1 MNKESIFRQL
11 ELRLAGCSLTA
22 DALGGFSAMAI
33 ADSLR
38 QKRSIISH
46 HLNNLHREQRVVKVN
61 SRPVLFLPVEAL
73 RRHHRLAVRQGD
85 YASIQA
91 LCAERQDSL
100 ELLIGAQGSLQESLR
115 QCKAAISYPGAGLPL
130 LLRGPTGTGKSFLAR
145 QLWQYAIEQGILPPE
160 APFTVF
166 NCAEYANNPELL
178 TSKLFGHAK
187 GAFTGADRAVSGLI
201 ETSNG
206 GVLFI
211 DEVHRLPPEGQEKL
225 FHFMDN
231 GTWRRLGE
239 SSDERSATVR
249 LIFASTED
257 LEKHFL
263 ATFIRRIPVIVKI
276 LPIAERGQYER
287 LAFIHH
293 FFRREAQRLHHDL
306 SLDSEIIS
314 QLMQETLEGNV
325 GGLENLIRNIC
336 ASAWTFGQRDDGVL
350 EVKAGQLPDR
360 LLMEVP
366 FTVPQAAE
374 RVMIYREGGVFP
386 LVSGQHQE
394 YLRLTENICG
404 LCEELAQE
412 NITARTF
419 DKLVYQNLTLYLDA
433 LMNKESPRARQ
444 DKRLRFIEDVGK
456 AIAAHY
462 DLELNAEFAFLT
474 GRYLTSLPLTPV
486 EASPS
491 VRHVML
497 RWLEEAP
504 GLAQR
509 VAQKLLDVVNNK
521 YDLLI
526 DTLDRLVVAAIVSNA
541 IDATSGGKVKAL
553 IISHGYSTAS
563 SIAGVANRLIG
574 EKIYHAMD
582 MPMEVAFSD
591 VSRAIVDYLQHTDT
605 RAGVMVLIDMGY
617 TKEIAD
623 ALLSVIHG
631 PLVVVDNVTTRLA
644 LNVASEIALQKNIEQ
659 IAEEIV
665 PLNQSR
671 WDVFWP
677 AQKKARALLVTCI
690 TGIGTA
696 FKFKN
701 LMEKSQLTDFDIN
714 IIACEYTRL
723 KNNRMA
729 ASLLNQYEVI
739 AVIGTI
745 DPQLAGVPWVGIE
758 ELLGEQGYAHLS
770 QLLSGYLNDK
780 QIALINKNMVRE
792 FSLHNVVNSLT
803 ILNAS
808 KTMGHI
814 ETIIAEWQNTL
825 GFSFNNNLIISLYV
839 HLSCMIERLVMR
851 NEITHY
857 KNLTEFN
864 ERHGDFIAMVNHS
877 FQRLKI
883 LYNVA
888 LPVAEIG
895 YIHDIFELRIEDF
908 RW

>member
-22 DALGGFSAMAI
+22 DALGAFSAMAI

-366 FTVPQAAE
+366 FTVPQTAE
-374 RVMIYREGGVFP
+374 RIMIYREGGVFP
-386 LVSGQHQE
+386 RVSGQHQE

-412 NITARTF
+412 NISARTF

-462 DLELNAEFAFLT
+462 DLELNAEFAYLT

-541 IDATSGGKVKAL
+541 IDATSGGKVKAR
-553 IISHGYSTAS
+553 S
-563 SIAGVANRLIG
+563 SR
-574 EKIYHAMD
+574 
-582 MPMEVAFSD
+582 
-591 VSRAIVDYLQHTDT
+591 
-605 RAGVMVLIDMGY
+605 MVIRPP
-617 TKEIAD
+617 A
-623 ALLSVIHG
+623 
-631 PLVVVDNVTTRLA
+631 
-644 LNVASEIALQKNIEQ
+644 ALQ
-659 IAEEIV
+659 AWRTV
-665 PLNQSR
+665 
-671 WDVFWP
+671 
-677 AQKKARALLVTCI
+677 
-690 TGIGTA
+690 
-696 FKFKN
+696 
-701 LMEKSQLTDFDIN
+701 
-714 IIACEYTRL
+714 
-723 KNNRMA
+723 
-729 ASLLNQYEVI
+729 
-739 AVIGTI
+739 
-745 DPQLAGVPWVGIE
+745 
-758 ELLGEQGYAHLS
+758 
-770 QLLSGYLNDK
+770 
-780 QIALINKNMVRE
+780 
-792 FSLHNVVNSLT
+792 
-803 ILNAS
+803 
-808 KTMGHI
+808 
-814 ETIIAEWQNTL
+814 
-825 GFSFNNNLIISLYV
+825 
-839 HLSCMIERLVMR
+839 
-851 NEITHY
+851 
-857 KNLTEFN
+857 
-864 ERHGDFIAMVNHS
+864 
-877 FQRLKI
+877 
-883 LYNVA
+883 
-888 LPVAEIG
+888 
-895 YIHDIFELRIEDF
+895 
-908 RW
+908 